1 MQEDR
6 QVQAALAL
14 ARRAKSP
21 RDLLALAA
29 AQAPATP
36 RN

>member
-1 MQEDR
+1 MDEDR

-14 ARRAKSP
+14 VRRAKSP
-21 RDLLALAA
+21 QDLLSLAA